1 MWEREELKD
10 QFYWKIKAR
19 LSHKRRIKSEK
30 EEYFSIHRDK
40 LGPKGSSAAWIGRT
54 PEDILDLLREKDII
68 RVSCDGPWIDMK
80 MKDAEI
86 YMAMMEMH
94 ICFTQRRE
102 G

>member
-10 QFYWKIKAR
+10 QFYWEIKAR

-54 PEDILDLLREKDII
+54 PENILDLLREKDII
-68 RVSCDGPWIDMK
+68 RDSCDGPWIDMK

-86 YMAMMEMH
+86 YMAMMETH
-94 ICFTQRRE
+94 ISFTQRRE